1 MKKTILLI
9 MLILAAYVGNAQEW
23 FTSMEVAKRLAMV
36 QDKMLFVMWEGALQ
50 EEFPVILRMENGES
64 IMADLTRDEN
74 INSLIWQYFVPVK
87 IPEYQ
92 YQELSENIKETRGI
106 KYFNTLIDD
115 GIKIMDI
122 NGNILNTSDSQN
134 YYIVGDSYYL
144 IFTDFIKRYA
154 LNTSF
159 LKMELKNYYESKN
172 FTTTFRLASKYLDFA
187 IFAEKNLRPEI
198 VTLSNIYFDEVRV
211 YLEDESLENRMALY
225 QKLELLKVKE
235 ALILGNPKK
244 ASRILRRIEKEN
256 IDESNNTLDVFL
268 NYTTLMLL
276 NKYQNAKL
284 LESKVSSV
292 NIKMAEIILNNYKS
306 GKDH

>member
-1 MKKTILLI
+1 MKKNLLVI
-9 MLILAAYVGNAQEW
+9 MLFLSAFLGNAQEW
-23 FTSMEVAKRLAMV
+23 FTSLEVAKRLAMV

-50 EEFPVILRMENGES
+50 EAFPVILRMENGES

-92 YQELSENIKETRGI
+92 YQELSKNVKETRGL

-122 NGNILNTSDSQN
+122 NGNILNTSDSVN
-134 YYIVGDSYYL
+134 YYMVGDSYYL

-172 FTTTFRLASKYLDFA
+172 FTTTFRLASK
-187 IFAEKNLRPEI
+187 
-198 VTLSNIYFDEVRV
+198 
-211 YLEDESLENRMALY
+211 
-225 QKLELLKVKE
+225 
-235 ALILGNPKK
+235 
-244 ASRILRRIEKEN
+244 
-256 IDESNNTLDVFL
+256 
-268 NYTTLMLL
+268 
-276 NKYQNAKL
+276 
-284 LESKVSSV
+284 
-292 NIKMAEIILNNYKS
+292 
-306 GKDH
+306 